1 MGLGG
6 AVRRSHQDLALL
18 VGTSYSRPR
27 GRLRPCCCCALL
39 VALLFFVV
47 VIPQMGQLT
56 FHASSSS
63 ARSIF
68 FIFSMGQWTPRC
80 PAAVSL
86 FAFLGELYVSFLAG
100 PRPPSLRCCVRWRF
114 ARVFPFFLFLL
125 PAAIIYSFFVFPPR
139 CGRVWVSPVVLY
151 VVSCFC
157 VFRQLVFL
165 ILQSKDNIRSVG
177 CRRSGLCI
185 YCAFR
190 WSGGEL
196 RSRQPGLACRAQVE
210 GGQGGNRGASSGPGW
225 YSMPVSA
232 GGQVGALWSGT
243 RSLRDASLNFLRAMF
258 YCGGRFHNVS
268 FARPPFLVQKVR
280 FCFLL
285 LRSLLGRPRGQG
297 LVCFH
302 TPCPGFFKLR

>member
-1 MGLGG
+1 MHTCFPL
-6 AVRRSHQDLALL
+6 SFYFLYYLL
-18 VGTSYSRPR
+18 
-27 GRLRPCCCCALL
+27 L
-39 VALLFFVV
+39 LLFC
-47 VIPQMGQLT
+47 
-56 FHASSSS
+56 
-63 ARSIF
+63 F
-68 FIFSMGQWTPRC
+68 F
-80 PAAVSL
+80 A
-86 FAFLGELYVSFLAG
+86 
-100 PRPPSLRCCVRWRF
+100 
-114 ARVFPFFLFLL
+114 
-125 PAAIIYSFFVFPPR
+125 FPPR
-139 CGRVWVSPVVLY
+139 CGTGYVTSRVGVF
-151 VVSCFC
+151 CCC
-157 VFRQLVFL
+157 VFRQLAFL

-258 YCGGRFHNVS
+258 YCGGLPQCFI
-268 FARPPFLVQKVR
+268 RPTPLLVQKVR

-285 LRSLLGRPRGQG
+285 LRPLLGRPRRQG

-302 TPCPGFFKLR
+302 TPCPGFFKLRWCDAVGVMYWDIGDTNIIGCAQRAAPAPNPC